1 VQYARAG
8 GGSVALGAGVV
19 AHVATEEMLHLALVQ
34 NLLSAIGSAQHLA
47 RPTCPHQR
55 GIVPPTSA

>member
-1 VQYARAG
+1 
-8 GGSVALGAGVV
+8 VV

-34 NLLSAIGSAQHLA
+34 NLFSAIGSAPHLA

-55 GIVPPTSA
+55 GIIPPTSA